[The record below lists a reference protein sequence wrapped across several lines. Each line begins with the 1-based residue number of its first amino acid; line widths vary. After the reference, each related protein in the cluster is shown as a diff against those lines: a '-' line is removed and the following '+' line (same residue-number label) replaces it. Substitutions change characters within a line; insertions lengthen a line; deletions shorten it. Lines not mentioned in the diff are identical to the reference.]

1 MLLVE
6 VKNGKSPDSDAVFST
21 VTVPL
26 HAVPLKFKAFPINHA
41 VAYRLGKAID
51 S

>member
-6 VKNGKSPDSDAVFST
+6 VKNGKSPDSDSVFST

-26 HAVPLKFKAFPINHA
+26 HAVPLKFKAFPDKPRSGIQA
-41 VAYRLGKAID
+41 GESYR
-51 S
+51 